1 VNSRIRV
8 LILEDNASDFELMKR
23 ELRSAGFDYTVE
35 WAQDKKT
42 FLQALDKFI
51 PNLLLL
57 DYSLPGFDG
66 LSALALSQQRFPDI
80 PVIIVSGAIGEE
92 VAIETLKAGAT
103 DYVLKQRLTRLG
115 FVIQRA
121 LQEAEQRTERKR
133 AEDALRQSE
142 ERFRLLVDGVKDYA
156 IFMVDP
162 EGYVTSWNAGA
173 ERIKGWTAEEILGK
187 HISCF
192 YLPEAVASGQPER
205 ALELASQTGQFE
217 EEGYRVRKD
226 CEVFW
231 ANTLITAIH
240 NEVGQLRG
248 FAKVTRDI
256 TERKL
261 MEMELRKARDELER
275 RVRER
280 TVELSQAKEE
290 LEIINEELQSE
301 ITQHEQLETELVK
314 TKESAE
320 AAAEAKAAFLAN
332 MSHELRTPMNAVIGY
347 SSLLLDDSLT
357 SEQRDFVEGIRKGGE
372 ALLSIINDILDFSRA
387 EKDKIELEHQPLSL
401 KRCIDESLDIV
412 ALQAEQKGLNLVY
425 TVSYGT
431 PDTIF
436 GDPGRIRQI
445 LVNLLSNAVK
455 FTDKGVVSV
464 SVSSKALEGNTHQ
477 ITFAVE
483 DTGIGMPR
491 DKMDRLFQPFTQLEY
506 VISRKRDGAGLGLA
520 ICKELVELMGGEIR
534 AESEVGKGSIL
545 SFTFRAE
552 TVPGKQL
559 DLDEKDRPAVYET
572 LSVQK
577 PMAILVAED
586 NPSNQKVLVRM
597 LKRMGY
603 RPDAVADGK
612 EVIQALELRPY
623 DLIFMDVKMPEMDGI
638 TATKVIR
645 RLLPTSGPKIIAI
658 TAYALEGDREMCL
671 EAGMDDYIS
680 KPVQEKQLAAILT
693 KYSIPSRDTA

>member
-1 VNSRIRV
+1 VNGQIRV
-8 LILEDNASDFELMKR
+8 LVLEDNASDFELLKR
-23 ELRSAGFDYTVE
+23 ELRNAGLAYTAE
-35 WAQDKKT
+35 WAEDKKT
-42 FLQALDKFI
+42 FLQALEKFT
-51 PNLLLL
+51 PDLVLL

-173 ERIKGWTAEEILGK
+173 ERIKGWTADEILGK

-192 YLPEAVASGQPER
+192 YLPEAVAAGQPER

-226 CEVFW
+226 GEVFW

-240 NEVGQLRG
+240 NETGQLRG

-275 RVRER
+275 RVHER
-280 TVELSQAKEE
+280 TAELSQAKEE

-301 ITQHEQLETELVK
+301 IKQHEQLEKELVK

-320 AAAEAKAAFLAN
+320 AAVEAKAAFLAN

-357 SEQRDFVEGIRKGGE
+357 PEQRDFVEGIRKGGE

-387 EKDKIELEHQPLSL
+387 EKDKIELEHQLLSL
-401 KRCIDESLDIV
+401 KRCIDESLDVV
-412 ALQAEQKGLNLVY
+412 ALQAEQKGLNLAY
-425 TVSYGT
+425 TISYGT
-431 PDTIF
+431 PDTMF

-455 FTDKGVVSV
+455 FTDKGEVSV
-464 SVSSKALEGNTHQ
+464 SVSSQALEGNKHQ
-477 ITFAVE
+477 IAFAVK
-483 DTGIGMPR
+483 DTGIGMPQ
-491 DKMDRLFQPFTQLEY
+491 DKMDRLFKPFTQLEY

-520 ICKELVELMGGEIR
+520 ICKELVELMGGEIW
-534 AESEVGKGSIL
+534 AESEEGKGSTL
-545 SFTFRAE
+545 YFTIWAE
-552 TVPGKQL
+552 MVPGKQL
-559 DLDEKDRPAVYET
+559 DLGEKDRPAAYET
-572 LSVQK
+572 LSVRK
-577 PMAILVAED
+577 PMSILVAED

-612 EVIQALELRPY
+612 EVIQSLELRPY
-623 DLIFMDVKMPEMDGI
+623 DLIFMDVRMPEMDGI

-645 RLLPTSGPKIIAI
+645 RLQPNGGPKIIAI

-671 EAGMDDYIS
+671 EAGMDDYLS

-693 KYSIPSRDTA
+693 KFSIPSSDTA